1 MPPTAPQIL
10 DREYLAIRSRLIDL
24 AAALDRIDRAEGT
37 VAADPRLEKIHR
49 SLDVLSGDAADRA
62 ERVQV
67 VFSLPYKADWRKEY
81 GV

>member
-1 MPPTAPQIL
+1 MTPTAPQVL

-24 AAALDRIDRAEGT
+24 AAALDRIDRAEGP
-37 VAADPRLEKIHR
+37 VAADPRIEKIHR
-49 SLDVLSGDAADRA
+49 SLDVLAGAAADRA
-62 ERVQV
+62 ERVQI